1 MDWEGVV
8 HHSGDNPIKH
18 FCKVFSLPFAPDTKP
33 FSVVENVFPFNKSL
47 KVSLK
52 KAIYMTAEGVP
63 FMQAGEEFLR
73 SKVKADG
80 GLDENSYASPDSV
93 NSLKWSNLEDDFIK
107 NWPMR

>member
-52 KAIYMTAEGVP
+52 KP
-63 FMQAGEEFLR
+63 FPVL
-73 SKVKADG
+73 
-80 GLDENSYASPDSV
+80 LWNWSV
-93 NSLKWSNLEDDFIK
+93 LSWNILLW
-107 NWPMR
+107 

>member
-52 KAIYMTAEGVP
+52 KAISGTSVELVCVVMEYPSLVRFVCIDHP
-63 FMQAGEEFLR
+63 
-73 SKVKADG
+73 
-80 GLDENSYASPDSV
+80 SP
-93 NSLKWSNLEDDFIK
+93 
-107 NWPMR
+107 

>member
-52 KAIYMTAEGVP
+52 KP
-63 FMQAGEEFLR
+63 FPVLPW
-73 SKVKADG
+73 
-80 GLDENSYASPDSV
+80 NWSV
-93 NSLKWSNLEDDFIK
+93 LSWNILLW
-107 NWPMR
+107 